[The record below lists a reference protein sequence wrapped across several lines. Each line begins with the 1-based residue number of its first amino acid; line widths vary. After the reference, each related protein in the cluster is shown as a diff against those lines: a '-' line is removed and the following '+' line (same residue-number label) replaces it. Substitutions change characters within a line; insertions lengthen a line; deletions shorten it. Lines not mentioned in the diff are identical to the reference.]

1 MTTTHMTTDSLRSAK
16 VLLVDDMP
24 ANLDV
29 LSGLLQPLGLA
40 LSTASSGERA
50 MQIVERLA
58 PDLILLDIMMPGID
72 GIEVCRRLKSN
83 PATADVPVIFVTG
96 AGDNVDA
103 GFAAGG
109 VDYLVKPVR
118 ANDLIA
124 RVKAHLER
132 GWLLRELAARN
143 ASLEEAR
150 RFLEQR
156 VEERT
161 RELSVANSN
170 LHNEVH
176 ERRVAE
182 DRLNFLSRHDFLT
195 RLMNRPAL
203 EAGLGQLLASS
214 GSRSHCL
221 IHLDLDR
228 FKVVNDICGHVA
240 GDELL
245 REVAELLR
253 RELQPLDLLAR
264 MSGDEFTAV
273 LVDAD
278 VARGKNVAERM
289 RRAIEDFRFNWQ
301 AQVFTQTASLG
312 VTLVAA
318 ATLGVQELLGQADA
332 ACFAAKEEG
341 RNRVHVYDEQILDI
355 QSRRAQL
362 ALAPRLTDALERD
375 GFELFS
381 QRILRLDAPE
391 VGEHYEILLRMRD
404 VDGTLIEPLDFI
416 PAAER
421 LGMMPMVDRWV
432 VRNAF
437 AYYREYPEQLL
448 RLDRCTINLSG
459 QSLCDP
465 GFEAFVEGML
475 AEGGL
480 PPDRLCFEITETAA
494 ITNLQSSVRF
504 MHKFRRAGVR
514 FALDDFGSGVSSFAY
529 LKTLPVDFLK
539 IDGMFVKDIA
549 DSPVDRAMVRAIN
562 EIGQVMGRQT
572 VAEFAETDAIV
583 EILRGIGVNYAQG
596 FGIERPKPLPR

>member
-1 MTTTHMTTDSLRSAK
+1 MSPASPSTARMPR
-16 VLLVDDMP
+16 VLLVDDTP
-24 ANLDV
+24 VNLDV
-29 LSGLLQPLGLA
+29 LQGLLQPLGLD

-50 MQIVERLA
+50 LQVVERLA

-72 GIEVCRRLKSN
+72 GIEVCRRLKASE
-83 PATADVPVIFVTG
+83 ATADIPVIFVTG

-118 ANDLIA
+118 ANDLRA
-124 RVKAHLER
+124 RVTAHLER
-132 GWLLRELAARN
+132 GRLLRELAERN

-150 RFLEQR
+150 RTLERR

-161 RELSVANSN
+161 RELSVANAN
-170 LHNEVH
+170 LHNEVQ

-182 DRLNFLSRHDFLT
+182 DRLNFLARHDFLT

-203 EAGLGQLLASS
+203 EAGLAQLLAAA
-214 GSRSHCL
+214 GQRSHCL

-228 FKVVNDICGHVA
+228 FKVVNDVCGHVA

-245 REVAELLR
+245 REIAELLR

-264 MSGDEFTAV
+264 MSGDEFTLV

-278 VARGKNVAERM
+278 LTRGRGVAERL
-289 RRAIEDFRFNWQ
+289 RKAVEAFRFNWQ
-301 AQVFTQTASLG
+301 NQVFTQTTSVGLTT
-312 VTLVAA
+312 VSAA
-318 ATLGVQELLGQADA
+318 HGVQELLGQADA

-341 RNRVHVYDEQILDI
+341 RNRVHVYDERILDI

-362 ALAPRLTDALERD
+362 ALAPRLTEAIEQDR
-375 GFELFS
+375 FELFS

-391 VGEHYEILLRMRD
+391 IGEHFELLLRMR
-404 VDGTLIEPLDFI
+404 GAEGELIEPDDFI

-421 LGMMPMVDRWV
+421 LGMMPQIDRWV
-432 VRNAF
+432 VRRAF
-437 AYYREYPEQLL
+437 RFYREFPERLL

-465 GFEAFVEGML
+465 DFDAFVADQL

-480 PPDRLCFEITETAA
+480 PADKLCFEITETAA

-514 FALDDFGSGVSSFAY
+514 FALDDFGAGVSSFAY

-539 IDGMFVKDIA
+539 IDGMFVRDIA
-549 DSPVDRAMVRAIN
+549 ENPVDRAMVRAIN

-572 VAEFAETDAIV
+572 VAEFAETEAIV
-583 EILRGIGVNYAQG
+583 ELLRQIGVNYAQG
-596 FGIERPKPLPR
+596 YGIERPKPLMA

>member
-1 MTTTHMTTDSLRSAK
+1 MNLSSPVRRSAR
-16 VLLVDDMP
+16 VLLVDDTP
-24 ANLDV
+24 TNLDV
-29 LSGLLQPLGLA
+29 LQGLLEPLGLE
-40 LSTASSGERA
+40 LSTANSGERA
-50 MQIVERLA
+50 LQVVQRLT

-72 GIEVCRRLKSN
+72 GIEVCRRLKAA
-83 PATADVPVIFVTG
+83 PATADIPVIFVTG

-118 ANDLIA
+118 ANDLRA
-124 RVKAHLER
+124 RVSAHLER
-132 GWLLRELAARN
+132 GWLLRELAERN

-150 RFLEQR
+150 RTLERR

-170 LHNEVH
+170 LHNEVQ

-182 DRLNFLSRHDFLT
+182 DRLNFLARHDFLT

-203 EAGLGQLLASS
+203 ESSLAQLLAA
-214 GSRSHCL
+214 GGQRSHCL

-245 REVAELLR
+245 REISELLR

-264 MSGDEFTAV
+264 MSGDEFTLV

-278 VARGKNVAERM
+278 LARGRNVAERL
-289 RRAIEDFRFNWQ
+289 RKAVEAFRFSWQ
-301 AQVFTQTASLG
+301 NQVFTQTTSVGLTSVASTHG
-312 VTLVAA
+312 
-318 ATLGVQELLGQADA
+318 GVQELLGQADA

-341 RNRVHVYDEQILDI
+341 RNRVHVYDERIIDI

-362 ALAPRLTDALERD
+362 ALAPRLTEALEKD
-375 GFELFS
+375 SFELFS

-391 VGEHYEILLRMRD
+391 VGEHYELLLRMRD
-404 VDGTLIEPLDFI
+404 AEGQLIEPADFI

-421 LGMMPMVDRWV
+421 LGMMPQVDRWV
-432 VRNAF
+432 VRRVF
-437 AYYREYPEQLL
+437 RFYRENPEQLL
-448 RLDRCTINLSG
+448 RLDRATVNLSG

-465 GFEAFVEGML
+465 AFDAFVADQL

-480 PPDRLCFEITETAA
+480 PADKLCFEITETAA

-514 FALDDFGSGVSSFAY
+514 FALDDFGAGVSSFAY

-549 DSPVDRAMVRAIN
+549 ENPVDRAMVRAIN

-572 VAEFAETDAIV
+572 VAEFAETDEIV
-583 EILRGIGVNYAQG
+583 EILRQIGVNYAQG
-596 FGIERPKPLPR
+596 FGVARPQALIF